1 MMTAYEQAEKYILD
15 IPKFAGKH
23 TLKDTNKLLHALVE
37 NPEQRNIIHVAGTNG
52 KGSVCAYLRGILM
65 EAGFQVG
72 MFTSPHLETMRER
85 ICIGN
90 EMISEKDFVRIYARV
105 KKETEK
111 REEMTHPSFFEFLF
125 LMAMKYFEE
134 KNVDYVILETGM
146 GGRLDATNVFQ
157 KERVCVITGIGL
169 DHMQYLGNTVEEI
182 AKEKAGIMKPQI
194 PVVFFDKDE
203 KVTAILEDIAKKTQ
217 SPVIIVK
224 KTDILDVNIH
234 NKSIDFSLYTGYYK
248 YITLSLDTI
257 ALYQIENAAL
267 AVRAVEQLK
276 EENITAQHI
285 RSGIFK
291 TYWPG
296 RMEEIAP
303 GIYMDGAHNEDGM
316 DAFLETVKRDGCK
329 GQRFL
334 LFGAAADKQYGEM
347 IRKLKQADLFDR
359 AAVTTLDSKRSV
371 PFDKMKEAWERYDQT
386 ACRFFRDAQAAYRF
400 LLADKQKEDMI
411 YIAGSLYLAGQIK
424 TLMRRSPND

>member
-1 MMTAYEQAEKYILD
+1 MTAYEQAEKYILD

-23 TLKDTNKLLHALVE
+23 TLKDTDKLLYALVE
-37 NPEQRNIIHVAGTNG
+37 NPEKSKIIHVAGTNG

-65 EAGFQVG
+65 EAGFLVG

-90 EMISEKDFVRIYARV
+90 EMISEKDFVRIYERV
-105 KKETEK
+105 KKETEN

-125 LMAMKYFEE
+125 LMAMKYFDE

-157 KERVCVITGIGL
+157 RERVCVITEIGL

-182 AKEKAGIMKPQI
+182 AKEKAGIMKPQV
-194 PVVFFDKDE
+194 PVVFLDKDE
-203 KVTAILEDIAKKTQ
+203 KVTVILEDIAKKTQ
-217 SPVIIVK
+217 SPAIMVK
-224 KTDILDVNIH
+224 KTDILNVNIH

-257 ALYQIENAAL
+257 AFYQIENAAL

-276 EENITAQHI
+276 EEKITMQHI
-285 RSGIFK
+285 REGIFK
-291 TYWPG
+291 THWPG

-303 GIYMDGAHNEDGM
+303 GIFMDGAHNEDGM
-316 DAFLETVKRDGCK
+316 DAFLETVERDGCK
-329 GQRFL
+329 GRRFL
-334 LFGAAADKQYGEM
+334 LFGAVADKQYGEM
-347 IRKLKQADLFDR
+347 MRKLKQSDLFDR

-371 PFDKMKEAWERYDQT
+371 PFDKLKEAWERHEQT
-386 ACRFFRDAQAAYRF
+386 ECRFFRDAQAAYRS
-400 LLADKQKEDMI
+400 LLADKQNEDII